1 MYITVQLLNGFKK
14 PLTYKISQC
23 ENNVSLVGRIV
34 EIPLKTYTTY
44 GLVVAQQHTL
54 SHEPMYTIREINSFT
69 QFPEDTHYF
78 TFLQTIAQHHQIDSY
93 TLLKRLQSFIKDAKN
108 ITTPAPHTHSTTS
121 SPVILTQEQQHI
133 VQQISPHITSGNYTP
148 AVLHGVTS
156 SGKTEVYKKLMSHAH
171 TQHKSSIIVLP
182 EVTLAMRF
190 EQIFRTSLS
199 NIPIYSFHSASTPKE
214 KQQLWQALLQ
224 KKACIVIGVHLP
236 ILLPINNLGLII
248 VDEEHEHGYQEKK
261 YPKLHTKEC
270 ALLRAHE
277 YKVPIILGSATPSLT
292 SLHNV
297 KTRGW
302 HYFTLTKRFSGA
314 FPTISVVSLMEHKA
328 IRKNFW
334 ISHELE
340 LAIRERLA
348 KKEQSIIFL
357 NRRGFSF
364 FIQCAQCAH
373 IPYCPQCSVSLT
385 LHEDHTLRCHYCN
398 TTLPTPQKCPMCTHD
413 KIIKKG
419 IGTQQVVSILSKIFP
434 TAVIAR
440 ADLDTTT
447 KKKLWAHTI
456 QQVQDGTI
464 DILVGTQTIT
474 KGYHFPHV
482 TLVGILWAD
491 LNLHFPM
498 FNASESTLQQL
509 IQVAGRAGREHKKST
524 VIVQTMSEHD
534 IFSYLSEHRYQQF
547 YENECKKRQILSYPP
562 YGRLVEIALIH
573 KQETTVEK
581 ESTYIAHILKQYNDL
596 IILGPSIPPIAKI
609 KNYHKRTLY
618 IKGRDIRVIAHAYQ
632 KITSGTFKSS
642 IYYTPILQ

>member
-1 MYITVQLLNGFKK
+1 
-14 PLTYKISQC
+14 
-23 ENNVSLVGRIV
+23 
-34 EIPLKTYTTY
+34 
-44 GLVVAQQHTL
+44 
-54 SHEPMYTIREINSFT
+54 
-69 QFPEDTHYF
+69 
-78 TFLQTIAQHHQIDSY
+78 
-93 TLLKRLQSFIKDAKN
+93 
-108 ITTPAPHTHSTTS
+108 
-121 SPVILTQEQQHI
+121 
-133 VQQISPHITSGNYTP
+133 
-148 AVLHGVTS
+148 
-156 SGKTEVYKKLMSHAH
+156 
-171 TQHKSSIIVLP
+171 
-182 EVTLAMRF
+182 
-190 EQIFRTSLS
+190 
-199 NIPIYSFHSASTPKE
+199 
-214 KQQLWQALLQ
+214 LW
-224 KKACIVIGVHLP
+224 
-236 ILLPINNLGLII
+236 
-248 VDEEHEHGYQEKK
+248 
-261 YPKLHTKEC
+261 
-270 ALLRAHE
+270 
-277 YKVPIILGSATPSLT
+277 
-292 SLHNV
+292 
-297 KTRGW
+297 
-302 HYFTLTKRFSGA
+302 
-314 FPTISVVSLMEHKA
+314 
-328 IRKNFW
+328 
-334 ISHELE
+334 
-340 LAIRERLA
+340 
-348 KKEQSIIFL
+348 
-357 NRRGFSF
+357 
-364 FIQCAQCAH
+364 
-373 IPYCPQCSVSLT
+373 
-385 LHEDHTLRCHYCN
+385 CHYCN